1 MQKLHGVGKF
11 FNKWQADPP
20 PPLPSKKGNI
30 ILKKE
35 VLKKNIRKN
44 IFSRELWMAN
54 LSIDNHH
61 GHPCESKCHVFSARA
76 SDTSVPL
83 A

>member
-20 PPLPSKKGNI
+20 SSQKRKYHTERGSLTKKH
-30 ILKKE
+30 KK
-35 VLKKNIRKN
+35 VLLNLRKN

-54 LSIDNHH
+54 LSIENHH
-61 GHPCESKCHVFSARA
+61 WHLHESKYHVLGARA
-76 SDTSVPL
+76 SE
-83 A
+83 